1 METKVM
7 FTAVADQGGKYG
19 PFPTDRTLVFNTTI
33 TNVGGGYDKTSG
45 EFTAPSSGY
54 FYFTFFYHAEKEQ
67 MSGLTLIKNDSIVV
81 KAYDE
86 NKPGPNICDNAGNAA
101 FLQLNAGDRVYVR
114 LPANCRIYASDRTT
128 SFSGFMV
135 APM

>member
-1 METKVM
+1 MASKVM

-33 TNVGGGYDKTSG
+33 TDIGGGYDKTSG

-54 FYFTFFYHAEKEQ
+54 YYFTFFYHAGKEQ
-67 MSGLTLIKNDSIVV
+67 MSGLTLMKNSNIIVN
-81 KAYDE
+81 AYDQ
-86 NKPGPNICDNAGNAA
+86 NQPGPNFCDNAGNAA